1 MNFGGNMN
9 DLKIVKKLMGNTIK
23 EKDLSGVEYFVNS
36 KLGLFMPG
44 IGNFSFLQR
53 ENLCYPSYM
62 VVIYFDSN
70 NSDNYNDIE
79 LSKRHY
85 LGEITV
91 PYVKHSYSNNK
102 SSCYYCIMIDKVYFE
117 EQFKLYENIVPD
129 FSCHKFVICSDILKA
144 LNTFAFEYSKGM
156 KNSCITLDAQSTI
169 ITHWI
174 IRSILGE
181 TYDVRSI
188 SSNYAVGRVQQHIEQ
203 HFGESIT
210 VGCLAELAFT
220 SESTLN
226 RLFKQETGLT
236 PFEYLIETRVA
247 KAKIMLKRKDIS
259 ISNISFR
266 CGFNSNSHF
275 TSCFKRI
282 TGASPS
288 EYRKGQIEGIL

>member
-1 MNFGGNMN
+1 MNGFE
-9 DLKIVKKLMGNTIK
+9 IVKKLMGDTIK
-23 EKDLSGVEYFVNS
+23 EKDLSDVEYFVNS
-36 KLGLFMPG
+36 KLGLFMPSM
-44 IGNFSFLQR
+44 GNFSFAQR

-62 VVIYFDSN
+62 VVIYFDNN
-70 NSDNYNDIE
+70 NSDTHNDIE
-79 LSKRHY
+79 LSKKHY
-85 LGEITV
+85 LGEITA
-91 PYVKHSYSNNK
+91 PYVKHSYSNNE
-102 SSCYYCIMIDKVYFE
+102 SNCYYCIMIDKMYFE
-117 EQFKLYENIVPD
+117 EQFKLYEHAVPN

-236 PFEYLIETRVA
+236 PFEYLIETRMA

-282 TGASPS
+282 TGVSPS
-288 EYRKGQIEGIL
+288 EYRKNQIEGIL